1 MKRIFAIL
9 AAVLL
14 TSVCAMA
21 QSNDATPLKG
31 DVNGDGMVDVADI
44 VAVIDVMEKG
54 DAGYFYLGTT
64 QPTAENYAS
73 LPGVV
78 STYTSITE
86 ANDATINVTDGQ
98 TIYLLCPVSWVEGK
112 TVKLDDNDG
121 NPINFSEDLET
132 VSGYVVYTANGLS
145 SSKTISL
152 KVENTVVNYYWYV
165 GQTNP
170 SLMSSITP
178 IVTDNTSP
186 GWRLIGT
193 SLPTYSSSNKL
204 FEYVEGGEIV
214 TGTSLAKQ
222 YIAIP
227 ANSSACPR
235 DGFGAD
241 ASTVDIYNK
250 LSNVT
255 ISGVEYKVYETVGK
269 MKKHD
274 LDIF

>member
-98 TIYLLCPVSWVEGK
+98 TIYLLCPASWVEGK

-170 SLMSSITP
+170 SSMSSITP

-204 FEYVEGGEIV
+204 WNASNVIT
-214 TGTSLAKQ
+214 TGSSLAKQ

-235 DGFGAD
+235 DGAGND
-241 ASTVDIYNK
+241 ASTVDIYTK

-255 ISGVEYKVYETVGK
+255 ISGVTYKVYESIGK
-269 MKKHD
+269 TRKYG
-274 LDIF
+274 LDTY

>member
-78 STYTSITE
+78 STYTSIAE

-98 TIYLLCPVSWVEGK
+98 TIYLLCPASWVEGK

-165 GQTNP
+165 GTTKPTSLDQCEVISEYPAEQIFTNP
-170 SLMSSITP
+170 SETTKCYVFILTNSDKTVDFYDPSFPGQATNKNVDTTSIPGYT
-178 IVTDNTSP
+178 ITST
-186 GWRLIGT
+186 WAKLAIGGEVIIKI
-193 SLPTYSSSNKL
+193 SGLSSS
-204 FEYVEGGEIV
+204 ESY
-214 TGTSLAKQ
+214 
-222 YIAIP
+222 
-227 ANSSACPR
+227 
-235 DGFGAD
+235 
-241 ASTVDIYNK
+241 
-250 LSNVT
+250 
-255 ISGVEYKVYETVGK
+255 
-269 MKKHD
+269 
-274 LDIF
+274 